1 VSDDV
6 RKSDTPED
14 VTVTGARS
22 GFWER
27 ISLIWIVPVMALVI
41 ALGVAFDNY
50 IKRGPL
56 IQITFDNAEGIA
68 ANQTELRYRDLAVG
82 VVEKVGFSNGLEKV
96 QVFVRLD
103 RNVADYV
110 DTDAAFWVVRPEVT
124 ARGVTG
130 LGTVLSGVYIQGIW
144 NSTPGGLKTEF
155 EGASQPPL
163 NPEGR
168 PGLKIRLRASPD
180 GSLTGNT
187 PIEYRGIDVGQMGQA
202 EISQDG
208 TTIEADAIIY
218 EPHNRL
224 ISSATRFWDASGF
237 KFSFGANGAS
247 LDFSSLATVLSGGT
261 SFSTQ
266 ISGGTAVPPGTIFTV
281 YSDESAARSSMF
293 SEENGV
299 LLTYSAIFDEN
310 VPGLAPDAQV
320 TYGGLRIGQVS
331 SVNGFIDRDRFGD
344 DKVRLA
350 VTMQLRPARLGL
362 DDATGKS
369 AALKFFADHVA
380 DNDLRAR
387 LATASILTGGLK
399 VELVEVPGAAPAT
412 IDANADPFPVFPTA
426 PSRITDVS
434 ASADGIFKRVSALPI
449 EQLMNSAVGMLD
461 NISRLTGSDDIQ
473 AVPGEVRALLGDARD
488 FVESDSLQS
497 LPEQIGSIAAEVEKV
512 VQAINT
518 RDAVGRIV
526 AAVDNVS
533 EAAGSVSGAVAGIPQ
548 LVERIDSVAARA
560 ETVPLDDLA
569 KSLDGLLQS
578 ADALIGTPEARA
590 LPGDVS
596 ASLDELRK
604 LLADLRTGGL
614 IENANTTMLSARDAA
629 DNIARA
635 ADDLPALMA
644 RVQAT
649 LDQAG
654 TTLKGYDAQS
664 GLGREATDTL
674 RQLQSAAA
682 AISALAREL
691 QRNPNSLLFGR

>member
-1 VSDDV
+1 MSDEAS
-6 RKSDTPED
+6 KSDTPED

-27 ISLIWIVPVMALVI
+27 ISLIWIVPVMALII

-56 IQITFDNAEGIA
+56 IQITFENAEGIA
-68 ANQTELRYRDLAVG
+68 ANETELRYRDLAVG
-82 VVEKVGFSNGLEKV
+82 VVEKVGFSKGLEKV

-110 DTDAAFWVVRPEVT
+110 DDDAAFWVVRPEVT

-144 NSTPGGLKTEF
+144 NSTPGGLRSEF

-163 NPEGR
+163 NPDGR
-168 PGLKIRLRASPD
+168 PGLKLRLRAAPD

-187 PIEYRGIDVGQMGQA
+187 PIEYRGIDVGQMGKA

-208 TTIEADAIIY
+208 TTIEADAIIF

-224 ISSATRFWDASGF
+224 ISSATRFWDTSGF
-237 KFSFGANGAS
+237 KFSFGANGAE

-266 ISGGTAVPPGTIFTV
+266 ISGGTAVQPGTIFTV
-281 YSDESAARSSMF
+281 YSDESAARASMF
-293 SEENGV
+293 SEEDGV

-310 VPGLAPDAQV
+310 VPGLSPDSQV

-331 SVNGFIDRDRFGD
+331 SVNGFIDPERFGD

-350 VTMQLRPARLGL
+350 VTMQIRPARLGL
-362 DDATGKS
+362 DDTTGKA

-380 DNDLRAR
+380 ENGLRAR

-399 VELVEVPGAAPAT
+399 IEIVEVPDAPEAT
-412 IDANADPFPVFPTA
+412 VDTDADPFPIFPTA

-434 ASADGIFKRVSALPI
+434 ASADGIFKRISALPI
-449 EQLMNSAVGMLD
+449 EQLMNSAVATLD
-461 NISRLTGSDDIQ
+461 NISRLTGSDDIR

-488 FVESDSLQS
+488 FVESDALQA
-497 LPEQIGSIAAEVEKV
+497 LPGQIGSIATEVEKV
-512 VQAINT
+512 VLAINT

-526 AAVDNVS
+526 EAIDNVS
-533 EAAGSVSGAVAGIPQ
+533 KAAGSVSGAVAGVPQ
-548 LVERIDSVAARA
+548 LVQRIDNVAAGA
-560 ETVPLDDLA
+560 ETVPLDQLA
-569 KSLDGLLQS
+569 QSLDGLLQS
-578 ADALIGTPEARA
+578 ADAFVGTPEARA

-596 ASLDELRK
+596 AALDELRR
-604 LLADLRTGGL
+604 LLAELRNGGL
-614 IENANTTMLSARDAA
+614 IENANTTMLSAREAA
-629 DNIARA
+629 DSIAGA
-635 ADDLPALMA
+635 ADDLPAMMA
-644 RVQAT
+644 RVRAV
-649 LDQAG
+649 LDRAG
-654 TTLKGYDAQS
+654 TTLQGYDAQS
-664 GLGREATDTL
+664 GVGREATDTL
-674 RQLQSAAA
+674 REVQRAAA